1 MGSITSWTR
10 LEPRTER
17 LDLADGLAARLHDP
31 LWQLAR
37 QWQIGEFT
45 AEDTG
50 SPVQARVRVQR
61 GRLTRFRAGPAPTAQ
76 AATTPKGVAYDA
88 RTVPLEALVEAEPAT
103 PSARWA
109 AVAGLRFVELL
120 AVRNVVQYAGLFVTA
135 YPLAVPAD
143 DPRLDA
149 AGRRFLAVVGGR
161 APDGVALRAAC
172 RAAPGT
178 LPTRPAIP
186 SADQQTVT
194 AVVRSFVAWYD
205 AETAVPVAASSWQ
218 RERMEY
224 EFAVAAPL
232 GNDEV
237 VLDAPEYAD
246 GRLDWATF
254 DHHRSATLGAKD
266 DEGASTVTRTV
277 IPSRVTYRGMP
288 AARWWQFE
296 DAQVDFGKV
305 EAGPTDLL
313 RLLLVSFAIDYG
325 NDWFVVPVELD
336 VGAVYHVE
344 SLVVTD
350 SFGQQ
355 TLVRPAAQVD
365 GFRSDWRMFSPTPIG
380 QSSFLPSFAAFSD
393 PSAELLVLAP
403 ATAVTV
409 EGEPVEDVALLRD
422 EMANL
427 AWAVERVVEGAAGG
441 RIDRTA
447 TARRGQPPVAG
458 DGIGLRYR
466 LSTTVP
472 ENWVPLVPVRVVADQ
487 PDIRLR
493 RGRVLLDRDGEPV
506 EPVAL
511 GRILDPGQ
519 PLDVREEEV
528 PRGGVQVT
536 RGSQL
541 TRWLGGTTYRW
552 VGRRKR
558 PGRGESWS
566 GLRFDIV
573 EPDT

>member
-10 LEPRTER
+10 IEPRTER
-17 LDLADGLAARLHDP
+17 EDLVDALAARLHDP

-50 SPVQARVRVQR
+50 SPVQARARVQR
-61 GRLTRFRAGPAPTAQ
+61 GRLTRFRAGPAPSTSTA
-76 AATTPKGVAYDA
+76 PKGVPYDA
-88 RTVPLEALVEAEPAT
+88 RTMPLEALVEAEPDT
-103 PSARWA
+103 PTARWA

-120 AVRNVVQYAGLFVTA
+120 AVRGVAAHATSFATA
-135 YPLAVPAD
+135 FPLQVAAD

-149 AGRRFLAVVGGR
+149 AGRRFLAVMAGR
-161 APDGVALRAAC
+161 APDGIALRRAC

-178 LPTRPAIP
+178 LPAQPPIPA
-186 SADQQTVT
+186 ADRETVT
-194 AVVRSFVAWYD
+194 AAIRSFVAWYD
-205 AETAVPVAASSWQ
+205 AETRMLDSTAAWQ

-232 GNDEV
+232 GGGEI
-237 VLDAPEYAD
+237 VLDAPEYAS
-246 GRLDWATF
+246 GQLDWATF
-254 DHHRSATLGAKD
+254 DVHGGTTLGAKD

-277 IPSRVTYRGMP
+277 IPSRVSYRGMP

-296 DAQVDFGKV
+296 DARVDFGQV

-313 RLLLVSFAIDYG
+313 RLLLVAFAIDYG

-336 VGAVYHVE
+336 VGAVYRVE
-344 SLVVTD
+344 SLVVID

-355 TLVRPAAQVD
+355 TLVRHASQVD
-365 GFRSDWRMFSPTPIG
+365 GLLSDWRIFSPTPVPVDTGLVSIVA
-380 QSSFLPSFAAFSD
+380 FADTSG
-393 PSAELLVLAP
+393 ELMVLAP
-403 ATAVTV
+403 TTAVGI
-409 EGEPVEDVALLRD
+409 EGDPIEDVALLRD

-447 TARRGQPPVAG
+447 TARRGQTPVRG
-458 DGIGLRYR
+458 DGVGLRYR

-472 ENWVPLVPVRVVADQ
+472 ENWVPLVPVRVDPAT
-487 PDIRLR
+487 PDVRLR

-511 GRILDPGQ
+511 GRLLDPGH

-528 PRGGVQVT
+528 PRGGATVT
-536 RGSQL
+536 RSNQL
-541 TRWLGGTTYRW
+541 TRWVGGTTHRW

-558 PGRGESWS
+558 PGRGEAWS

>member
-17 LDLADGLAARLHDP
+17 EDLVDGLAARLHDP

-50 SPVQARVRVQR
+50 SPVQVRVRVRR
-61 GRLTRFRAGPAPTAQ
+61 GRLTRYRAGPAP
-76 AATTPKGVAYDA
+76 AAGPATGAAYDA
-88 RTVPLEALVEAEPAT
+88 RTMPLEALVEAEPDV
-103 PSARWA
+103 PNARWA

-120 AVRNVVQYAGLFVTA
+120 AARGVGGHAPAYAGNYRLTVA
-135 YPLAVPAD
+135 AD

-161 APDGVALRAAC
+161 VPDGVALRRAC
-172 RAAPGT
+172 GNAPGT
-178 LPTRPAIP
+178 LPAQPAILN
-186 SADQQTVT
+186 ADRETVI
-194 AVVRSFVAWYD
+194 AVVRSFVSWYD
-205 AETAVPVAASSWQ
+205 GEIGPPTASPAWQ
-218 RERMEY
+218 RDRMEY

-232 GNDEV
+232 GGGEV

-254 DHHRSATLGAKD
+254 DHHPTASLGAKD
-266 DEGASTVTRTV
+266 DEGSSTVTRTV

-296 DAQVDFGKV
+296 DAQVDFGRI

-313 RLLLVSFAIDYG
+313 RLLLVAFAIDYG
-325 NDWFVVPVELD
+325 NDWFVIPVELD
-336 VGAVYHVE
+336 VGAVYSVE

-355 TLVRPAAQVD
+355 TLVRPASQVD
-365 GFRSDWRMFSPTPIG
+365 GLLGDWRMFSPAPVPVASTM
-380 QSSFLPSFAAFSD
+380 PSVAAFGD

-403 ATAVTV
+403 TTPVALD
-409 EGEPVEDVALLRD
+409 GEPVEEVALLRD
-422 EMANL
+422 ELANL

-441 RIDRTA
+441 RVDRTA

-458 DGIGLRYR
+458 DGVGLRYR

-472 ENWVPLVPVRVVADQ
+472 ENWVPLVPVRPDQAQ

-511 GRILDPGQ
+511 GRLLDPGH

-528 PRGGVQVT
+528 PRGGARVT
-536 RGSQL
+536 RAHQL
-541 TRWLGGTTYRW
+541 TRWIGGTTHRW
-552 VGRRKR
+552 VGRRKQ
-558 PGRGESWS
+558 PGRGEAWS